1 MDLDGTTY
9 FQSVAGVVSR
19 TREEWHRPTVEP
31 PYPWEFENK
40 AKKNAAISDCRGTVV
55 RASLSISF
63 LSSHNALGKF
73 SSLGI
78 LGDRSSFLRH
88 WGRGFFATDHRTYE
102 NTREQ
107 KNRNSNHRNT
117 SLHYSGLSKA

>member
-40 AKKNAAISDCRGTVV
+40 AKKNAAISDCRV
-55 RASLSISF
+55 S
-63 LSSHNALGKF
+63 
-73 SSLGI
+73 
-78 LGDRSSFLRH
+78 
-88 WGRGFFATDHRTYE
+88 
-102 NTREQ
+102 
-107 KNRNSNHRNT
+107 
-117 SLHYSGLSKA
+117 